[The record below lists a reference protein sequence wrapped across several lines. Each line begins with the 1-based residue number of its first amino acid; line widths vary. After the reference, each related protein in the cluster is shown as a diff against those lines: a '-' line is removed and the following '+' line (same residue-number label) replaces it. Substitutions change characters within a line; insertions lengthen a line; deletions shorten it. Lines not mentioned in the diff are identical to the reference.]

1 MENAGQS
8 PRRIK
13 RELKRLLQNDHSYAG
28 GSIMGS
34 MCTSPHPLARKI
46 FSRYIHKNVGDP
58 GLFPATAELEG
69 KTVAMLGRLL
79 SNEAAAGFIL
89 TGGSEANIAA
99 LWTAKLL
106 HKDKGNEVLVPESA
120 HFSFDKAASLLELK
134 LNKVPL
140 TDDFTVDAGELEK
153 RITPRT
159 IAIVGIAG
167 TTPLGVVDP
176 IPELS
181 RIAVKQGLYLHVDA
195 ALGGFILPFLPA
207 LGRKAPEFDFSLPGV
222 SSITID
228 PHKMGMSVIPGGGII
243 YRSAELAAVVHVF
256 VPYLAGGETAQATV
270 VGTRSGASVLAAWAM
285 LKHLGR
291 GGYTEVVKR
300 CMENTDYLAQGIK
313 ETDGLYLPCKPVLNV
328 VGVASRKLPAQALA
342 ARLRARGWAL
352 SLFPEHIRVVL
363 MPHVRRSHIRRF
375 LADCRGALHELL

>member
-46 FSRYIHKNVGDP
+46 FSRYIYKNVGDP
-58 GLFPATAELEG
+58 GLFPATTELEG
-69 KTVAMLGRLL
+69 RAVAMLGRLL
-79 SNEAAAGFIL
+79 SNETASGFIL
-89 TGGSEANIAA
+89 TGGSEANIVA
-99 LWTAKLL
+99 LWTAKLM
-106 HKDKGNEVLVPESA
+106 HKNKGNEVLVPESA

-134 LNKVPL
+134 LTKVPL
-140 TDDFTVDAGELEK
+140 QNDFTVDVGELEK
-153 RITPRT
+153 RITART

-176 IPELS
+176 IAELS
-181 RIAVKQGLYLHVDA
+181 RIAVEHGLYLHVDA

-207 LGRKAPEFDFSLPGV
+207 LGRSAPEFDFRLPGV

-228 PHKMGMSVIPGGGII
+228 PHKMGMSVIPGGGIL
-243 YRSAELAAVVHVF
+243 YRSAELAATVHVV

-285 LKHLGR
+285 LRHLGR
-291 GGYTEVVKR
+291 RGYTKVVKR
-300 CMENTDYLAQGIK
+300 CMENTAFLAQGIR
-313 ETDGLYLPCKPVLNV
+313 EIDGLFLPCDPVLNV
-328 VGVASRKLPAQALA
+328 VGVASRKLPVHELA
-342 ARLRARGWAL
+342 ARLRTGGWAL
-352 SLFPEHIRVVL
+352 SLFPEHIRVVC
-363 MPHVRRSHIRRF
+363 MPHVRRAHIRRF
-375 LADCRGALHELL
+375 LADCRAVLHE